1 MGLIT
6 TVFILALWGDL
17 VSCEGN
23 LFMGGLYMRFS
34 SKLTMAAAAIFF
46 ALSVSVHANGHDT
59 TSNSIGSKVYQVCKK
74 WRVDQGGWMATD
86 QMQHCRTVL
95 FCASAHTAFATKNLT
110 QCMSKNTVGYSGDS
124 GNVSGTARNVAKA
137 CLQDGNC

>member
-1 MGLIT
+1 
-6 TVFILALWGDL
+6 
-17 VSCEGN
+17 
-23 LFMGGLYMRFS
+23 MRFI
-34 SKLTMAAAAIFF
+34 SKLAMTATAIFF
-46 ALSVSVHANGHDT
+46 ALSVSAHAGGHDT

-95 FCASAHTAFATKNLT
+95 FCAVVTSQTWHLDHCIQNTA
-110 QCMSKNTVGYSGDS
+110 SYEGDS
-124 GNVSGTARNVAKA
+124 GNVSGNARNKAKS